1 MTIYGYYARMYLVK
15 NFKQNPKTFFLMK
28 NLNLLVFKSK
38 SFLKENKKM
47 IIRISRSI
55 FLSTIIFFLMLEF
68 LSLFIKTEVLL
79 YKFDIY
85 FLIASSISIIMLT
98 LALEIAFAILNESIL
113 FLNFKNKIKTSFKNL
128 FLKFYSRL

>member
-1 MTIYGYYARMYLVK
+1 MYLVK

-85 FLIASSISIIMLT
+85 FLIASSISIIVLT

>member
-1 MTIYGYYARMYLVK
+1 MYLVK

>member
-1 MTIYGYYARMYLVK
+1 
-15 NFKQNPKTFFLMK
+15 MK